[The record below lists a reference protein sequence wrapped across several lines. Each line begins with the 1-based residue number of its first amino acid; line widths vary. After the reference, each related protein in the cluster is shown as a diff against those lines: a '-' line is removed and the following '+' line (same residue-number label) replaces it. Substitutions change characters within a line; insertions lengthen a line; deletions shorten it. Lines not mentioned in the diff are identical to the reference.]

1 MLRAMARSKLLLT
14 WLLAVLLVSCGPTTT
29 TQPAPATQP
38 TVGDGTDTTTPPPSV
53 DEILASSDLPEPLPE
68 PLPGDKLGVTI
79 HRLSNGMT
87 VYLSTDR
94 SKPRFNAWIAVRA
107 GSRHDPPDS
116 TGLAHYLEH
125 MMFKGTDEIGTLDI
139 EKERPHLQRIAA
151 LYDELRKTEDP
162 ARRKEIFAEIDKETI
177 ASAQYSIP
185 NELDQLYARMGV
197 TGLNAFTWHDMTVYV
212 ADVPSNRFEAWA
224 QLEAERFRDPE
235 FRLFYPELEAVY
247 EEKNMSLDSPRERV
261 DDALMLALFPKHPYG
276 TQPTIGTV
284 DHLKTPAYADMVD
297 YYHRW
302 YVPNNIAIVIAGD
315 VDPSVLPALEK
326 AFGDWQPKKLEA
338 PAEAWIVPVEGRTER
353 VVQAEGEESVTL
365 GWQLVSITHEDQ
377 VALEVMD
384 ALLANQSAGILDID
398 LVLSGKLPRA
408 GASPSFMTETGWW
421 EVYGIAREGQSHDE
435 VEQLLLGVLEKL
447 KRGEFTQED
456 IDAIVVQEEIQEQ
469 TELES
474 NSSRVGKMAA
484 AFWNHQAWAD
494 AATRAE
500 RLRKVTKDDVVRVAN
515 KYVTGNYVVVKRVKG
530 KHTPPKIDKPTITP
544 VPIDPTRA
552 SAFSNKIVAWP
563 AKEIAPE
570 WLVEGE
576 HYTRAKLPAGELL
589 AAPNTINDLYSVEY
603 VFELGR
609 RREPLLCF
617 ALELLEKSGTA
628 TMSAEELQA
637 TKWRTGTSIQFSC
650 GIDQL
655 TITVSGLDR
664 NMEGGLKLLDDWL
677 RTAKLDPATLA
688 TLVDNTISQRK
699 DWMEEPRVISGAL
712 AGFALNGKDSWYLL
726 TPSNAQ
732 LKKAKVAALG
742 KLLAKLP
749 DHQHETRYFGPRSAD
764 DAAKVVAFGTKHK
777 KLKPRAPKKYRSTK
791 GKTQIFFIH
800 KETAQSQI
808 TIFAPKAPLT
818 EAERAI
824 VELYNDFLGGGMG
837 GLIFQEMR
845 EARGLAYSAW
855 ASYLDGDRPKDQ
867 SGLYGAIGTQTDK
880 TIDALTMMLQLMR
893 ATPSQPER
901 FAKTKE
907 QVDQGYR
914 ASRVSPRYITGWV
927 ASWDDLGLK
936 SDPRPER
943 WKAVAATDEAAM
955 MSFATRFAEG
965 DLIIAVM
972 GDRNRID
979 MAALAKLGTVTE
991 MKVEQLFGY

>member
-1 MLRAMARSKLLLT
+1 MAPARSAA
-14 WLLAVLLVSCGPTTT
+14 WLLALLFIGCGPTTN
-29 TQPAPATQP
+29 TQPAAATQP
-38 TVGDGTDTTTPPPSV
+38 TVGDGTDLAKPPPSV

-94 SKPRFNAWIAVRA
+94 SKPRFSARIAVRA
-107 GSRHDPPDS
+107 GSRHDPPSS

-125 MMFKGTDEIGTLDI
+125 MMFKGTDELGTLDI
-139 EKERPHLQRIAA
+139 DKERPHLQRIAA
-151 LYDELRKTEDP
+151 LYDELRKTDDP

-185 NELDQLYARMGV
+185 NELEQLYGRMGV
-197 TGLNAFTWHDMTVYV
+197 SGLNAYTWNDSTWYV

-247 EEKNMSLDSPRERV
+247 EEKNQSLDDPSDRV
-261 DDALMLALFPKHPYG
+261 NDALMLALFPKHPYG

-284 DHLKTPAYADMVD
+284 EHLKTPAYGDMVD

-302 YVPNNIAIVIAGD
+302 YVPNNIAIVLAGD
-315 VDPSVLPALEK
+315 VDESVLPELEK
-326 AFGDWQPKKLEA
+326 AFGDWQPKQLEA
-338 PAEAWIVPVEGRTER
+338 PAEAWMVPVEGRKEL
-353 VVQAEGEESVTL
+353 VVEAKGENSVTM
-365 GWQLVSITHEDQ
+365 GWQLVSATHADQ
-377 VALEVMD
+377 PALEVMD
-384 ALLANQSAGILDID
+384 SLMANQTAGLFDVD

-408 GASPSFMTETGWW
+408 SAHPYFFTEAGLW
-421 EVYGIAREGQSHDE
+421 EVHGVAREGQTHE
-435 VEQLLLGVLEKL
+435 QVEQLLLGVIEKL
-447 KRGEFTQED
+447 KRGEFTQQD
-456 IDAIVVQEEIQEQ
+456 IDAVVIQAEVREQ
-469 TELES
+469 SELES
-474 NSSRVGKMAA
+474 NDDRADKMVWAY
-484 AFWNHQAWAD
+484 WNHQSWAD
-494 AATRAE
+494 AAAKAE
-500 RLRKVTKDDVVRVAN
+500 RLRKVTKADVVRVAN
-515 KYVTGNYVVVKRVKG
+515 QYVTGNYVIVKRIKG
-530 KHTPPKIDKPTITP
+530 THTPPKIDKPTITP

-552 SAFSNKIVAWP
+552 SAFSNKILAWP

-576 HYTRAKLPAGELL
+576 HYQRVKLPAGELL
-589 AAPNTINDLYSVEY
+589 AARNPINDLYSVSY

-609 RREPLLCF
+609 RRQPMLCF
-617 ALELLEKSGTA
+617 ALDLLQKSGTES
-628 TMSAEELQA
+628 MSAEDVQS
-637 TKWRTGTSIQFSC
+637 TMWRTGTSIDFGC
-650 GIDQL
+650 GLDEL
-655 TITVSGLDR
+655 TITVRGIDR
-664 NMEGGLKLLDDWL
+664 NMDDGLKLLDGWL
-677 RTAKLDPATLA
+677 RTVKLEDDTLA
-688 TLVDNTISQRK
+688 KLVDNTISQRK
-699 DWMEEPRVISGAL
+699 DWVEEPRVVASAL
-712 AGFALNGKDSWYLL
+712 SNFALYGKDSGYLL
-726 TPSNAQ
+726 VPSNIQ
-732 LKKAKVAALG
+732 LRKTKSAALG
-742 KLLAKLP
+742 KLLRGLL
-749 DHQHETRYFGPRSAD
+749 DHQHETRYFGPRNAD
-764 DAAKVVAFGTKHK
+764 DAAKAVALGAKHRR
-777 KLKPRAPKKYRSTK
+777 LKPRAPQSYRRTK
-791 GKTQIFFIH
+791 GKVQIFFIH

-808 TIFAPKAPLT
+808 TIFLPKAPLT

-824 VELYNDFLGGGMG
+824 VELYNDFVDGGMG
-837 GLIFQEMR
+837 GLIFQELR

-855 ASYLDGDRPKDQ
+855 ATYFVGERPKDQ
-867 SGLYGAIGTQTDK
+867 SGLYAAIGTQTDK
-880 TIDALTMMLQLMR
+880 TMDALTMMLQLLR
-893 ATPSQPER
+893 ALPSQPDR

-907 QVDQGYR
+907 QVDQRYR
-914 ASRVSPRYITGWV
+914 SSRVSPRYITGWV